1 VPPVELFERK
11 SLKFA
16 AALQEY
22 FLENWKLEI
31 EAQFQEWL
39 NRLDEEKAA
48 DAELPETRSPDL
60 YSFFEALCVL
70 RSDVR
75 KSTRRSHDTF
85 LRFGETL
92 AGFEETLKSL
102 AERLSE
108 ERQQR
113 GRLEQTEQREFLT
126 PFAEMLERLN
136 RLGNRLE
143 HPPDVGLLSA
153 RRKWAE
159 AWSSLRQGF
168 VLLREHF
175 EQLLREESVLPM
187 ETVGQPFDPTKMK
200 AVAVEESDTLPHN
213 TVIEE
218 LAAGYFHKGEVL
230 KFAEVKITIR
240 KGDP

>member
-1 VPPVELFERK
+1 
-11 SLKFA
+11 
-16 AALQEY
+16 
-22 FLENWKLEI
+22 LENWKLDI
-31 EAQFQEWL
+31 EAQFREWL
-39 NRLDEEKAA
+39 NRLDGDEAA
-48 DAELPETRSPDL
+48 AAEPAEARSPDL
-60 YSFFEALCVL
+60 YSFFEALSVL

-85 LRFGETL
+85 LRFGEAL

-113 GRLEQTEQREFLT
+113 GWREQAGQREFLA

-136 RLGNRLE
+136 RLENRLA
-143 HPPDVGLLSA
+143 HPPEVGLLSA
-153 RRKWAE
+153 RRKWAD

-175 EQLLREESVLPM
+175 ELLLREDGILPM

-200 AVAVEESDTLPHN
+200 AVAVEESDSLPHN
-213 TVIEE
+213 TVVEE

>member
-11 SLKFA
+11 SLTFA
-16 AALQEY
+16 AAWQEY

-31 EAQFQEWL
+31 EARFQEWL
-39 NRLDEEKAA
+39 NRLDGDKAA
-48 DAELPETRSPDL
+48 DAELPEARSPDL

-85 LRFGETL
+85 LRFGEAL

-113 GRLEQTEQREFLT
+113 VRLEQTGQREFLA

-136 RLGNRLE
+136 RLENRLA

-153 RRKWAE
+153 RRKWAD

-175 EQLLREESVLPM
+175 EQLLREKDILPM
-187 ETVGQPFDPTKMK
+187 ETVGHPFDPTKMK
-200 AVAVEESDTLPHN
+200 AVAVEESDSLPHN
-213 TVIEE
+213 TVVEE

-230 KFAEVKITIR
+230 KFAEVKIAIR

>member
-1 VPPVELFERK
+1 VPPVDLFERK
-11 SLKFA
+11 SLTFA
-16 AALQEY
+16 AAWQEY

-31 EAQFQEWL
+31 EARFQEWL
-39 NRLDEEKAA
+39 NRLDGDEAA
-48 DAELPETRSPDL
+48 DAELPEARSPDL

-85 LRFGETL
+85 LRFGEAL

-113 GRLEQTEQREFLT
+113 VRLEQTGQREFLA

-136 RLGNRLE
+136 RLENRLA

-153 RRKWAE
+153 RRKWAD

-175 EQLLREESVLPM
+175 EQLLREKDILPM
-187 ETVGQPFDPTKMK
+187 ETVGHLFDPTKMK
-200 AVAVEESDTLPHN
+200 AVAVEESDSLPHN

-218 LAAGYFHKGEVL
+218 LAAGYFHRGEVL
-230 KFAEVKITIR
+230 KFAEVKIAIR

>member
-1 VPPVELFERK
+1 MEDWKREISER
-11 SLKFA
+11 
-16 AALQEY
+16 
-22 FLENWKLEI
+22 
-31 EAQFQEWL
+31 FQEWL

-48 DAELPETRSPDL
+48 DGESPEARAPDL

-136 RLGNRLE
+136 RLENRLA
-143 HPPDVGLLSA
+143 PTSDVSLLSA

-175 EQLLREESVLPM
+175 ELLLREEGILPM

-200 AVAVEESDTLPHN
+200 AVAVEENDTLAHN
-213 TVIEE
+213 TVVEE
-218 LAAGYFHKGEVL
+218 LAAGYFHKGDVL
-230 KFAEVKITIR
+230 KFAEVKISVR
-240 KGDP
+240 RGGR

>member
-1 VPPVELFERK
+1 VPPVELFEWK
-11 SLKFA
+11 SLTFA
-16 AALQEY
+16 AAWQEY

-31 EAQFQEWL
+31 EARFQEWL
-39 NRLDEEKAA
+39 NRLDGDEAA
-48 DAELPETRSPDL
+48 DAELPEARSPDL

-85 LRFGETL
+85 LRFGEAL

-113 GRLEQTEQREFLT
+113 VRLEQTGQREFLA

-136 RLGNRLE
+136 RLENRLA

-153 RRKWAE
+153 RRKWAD

-175 EQLLREESVLPM
+175 EQLLREKDILPM
-187 ETVGQPFDPTKMK
+187 ETVGHLFDPTKMK
-200 AVAVEESDTLPHN
+200 AVAVEESDSLPHN
-213 TVIEE
+213 TVVEE
-218 LAAGYFHKGEVL
+218 LAAGYFHRGEVL
-230 KFAEVKITIR
+230 KFAEVKIAIR

>member
-1 VPPVELFERK
+1 MED
-11 SLKFA
+11 
-16 AALQEY
+16 
-22 FLENWKLEI
+22 WKREI
-31 EAQFQEWL
+31 AAQFQEWL

-48 DAELPETRSPDL
+48 DAESPEARSPDL

-75 KSTRRSHDTF
+75 KSTRRSHETF
-85 LRFGETL
+85 VRFGETL
-92 AGFEETLKSL
+92 EGFEETLQSL
-102 AERLSE
+102 AERLTE

-113 GRLEQTEQREFLT
+113 GRLEHTERREFLA

-136 RLGNRLE
+136 RLENRLE
-143 HPPDVGLLSA
+143 RPPDVGLLSA

-175 EQLLREESVLPM
+175 ELLLREEGILPM

-200 AVAVEESDTLPHN
+200 AVAVEENDTLAHN
-213 TVIEE
+213 TVVEE
-218 LAAGYFHKGEVL
+218 LAAGYFHKGDVL
-230 KFAEVKITIR
+230 KFAEVKISVR
-240 KGDP
+240 KGDR

>member
-1 VPPVELFERK
+1 M
-11 SLKFA
+11 
-16 AALQEY
+16 
-22 FLENWKLEI
+22 ENWKLDI
-31 EAQFQEWL
+31 ETRFQEWL
-39 NRLDEEKAA
+39 SQLDEEKAA
-48 DAELPETRSPDL
+48 DVESAAARSPDL
-60 YSFFEALCVL
+60 YSFFEALCIL
-70 RSDVR
+70 RSDVH

-113 GRLEQTEQREFLT
+113 GRLEHTAQREFLA

-136 RLGNRLE
+136 RLENRLA
-143 HPPDVGLLSA
+143 HPPEVGLLSA
-153 RRKWAE
+153 RRKWAD

-175 EQLLREESVLPM
+175 EQLLRAEGILPM
-187 ETVGQPFDPTKMK
+187 ETIGKPFDPTKMK
-200 AVAVEESDTLPHN
+200 AVAVEENDSLPHN
-213 TVIEE
+213 TVVEE
-218 LAAGYFHKGEVL
+218 TAAGYFHKGDVL

>member
-1 VPPVELFERK
+1 VPPVELFEWK
-11 SLKFA
+11 SLTFA
-16 AALQEY
+16 AAWQEY

-31 EAQFQEWL
+31 EARFQEWL
-39 NRLDEEKAA
+39 NRLDGDEAA
-48 DAELPETRSPDL
+48 DAELPEARSPDL

-85 LRFGETL
+85 LRFGEAL

-113 GRLEQTEQREFLT
+113 VRLEQTGQREFLA

-136 RLGNRLE
+136 RLENRLA

-153 RRKWAE
+153 RRKWAD

-175 EQLLREESVLPM
+175 EQLLREKDILPM
-187 ETVGQPFDPTKMK
+187 ETVGHLFDPTKMK
-200 AVAVEESDTLPHN
+200 AVAVEESDSLPHN

-218 LAAGYFHKGEVL
+218 LAAGYFHRGEVL
-230 KFAEVKITIR
+230 KFAEVKIAIR